1 MNRSRLL
8 ESGPTD
14 VPLAPNVVKPC
25 PIYARTPGLVSSEV
39 LDVHGMNE
47 LVLSIQ

>member
-1 MNRSRLL
+1 L
-8 ESGPTD
+8 PY
-14 VPLAPNVVKPC
+14 
-25 PIYARTPGLVSSEV
+25 YARTPELDSSEV